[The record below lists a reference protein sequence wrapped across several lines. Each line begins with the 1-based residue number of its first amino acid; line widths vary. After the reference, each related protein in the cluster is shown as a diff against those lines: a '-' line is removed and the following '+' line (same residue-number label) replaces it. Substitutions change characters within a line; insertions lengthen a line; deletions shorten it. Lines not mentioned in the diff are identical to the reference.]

1 MNWLAQLLETIL
13 TAVLGVRQT
22 QSEQNLELAEI
33 QAALAAQNQTLQT
46 LLAILQPPTPEPAS
60 FDITFERDNAM
71 ATKRKATVDF
81 QLLDNGTATA
91 TLTPVDAAGNP
102 TPMQTGTTVPVWTSS
117 NPAITV
123 VAAADGMS
131 ATLTPT
137 GLATGVIITATATLA
152 DGVTTITGSGN
163 PIDVVAGAAT
173 AFQIAE
179 Q

>member
-1 MNWLAQLLETIL
+1 
-13 TAVLGVRQT
+13 
-22 QSEQNLELAEI
+22 
-33 QAALAAQNQTLQT
+33 
-46 LLAILQPPTPEPAS
+46 
-60 FDITFERDNAM
+60 
-71 ATKRKATVDF
+71 
-81 QLLDNGTATA
+81 
-91 TLTPVDAAGNP
+91 
-102 TPMQTGTTVPVWTSS
+102 
-117 NPAITV
+117 
-123 VAAADGMS
+123 MS